1 MCVSSQKSRGLIEC
15 TDMEMR
21 FERALALSVPRLQN
35 VEIFEQDVRL
45 RLSAGV

>member
-21 FERALALSVPRLQN
+21 FGRALALGVPRLQN
-35 VEIFEQDVRL
+35 VEIFEQDVR
-45 RLSAGV
+45 RHLSGGG